1 MTGPDDMT
9 ERHDCGADA
18 AAYVL
23 GALDAAEADAFRKH
37 LEGCAVCRDEVDAH
51 ERVVHALAET
61 PPQRPAPAGLR
72 RRVMAAART
81 QSTSSAPRRS
91 VIHVR
96 PWLRLRPAVWATGVA
111 AAAVLVVVLALVPG
125 SSSRVI
131 HAQVSG
137 IAGTAQLRVAND
149 RGELIVHRLSPPPAG
164 DIYEVWLKPPR
175 ATPAPAG
182 VLFSVTARGSADLK
196 LPASLR
202 GISQVMVTPEPNGG
216 SPVPTHSPVI
226 VATLS

>member
-1 MTGPDDMT
+1 MTGPDDMS
-9 ERHDCGADA
+9 EHHDCGADA

-37 LEGCAVCRDEVDAH
+37 LEGCAVCRDEVDAL

-72 RRVMAAART
+72 RRVMDAART
-81 QSTSSAPRRS
+81 EPTSNAPRRS
-91 VIHVR
+91 VMDAR
-96 PWLRLRPAVWATGVA
+96 SWLRWRPVVWATGIAV
-111 AAAVLVVVLALVPG
+111 AAVLVVVLALVPG
-125 SSSRVI
+125 SSNRVI
-131 HAQVSG
+131 HAHVSG

-175 ATPAPAG
+175 TAPAPAG
-182 VLFSVTARGSADLK
+182 VLFSVTAGGTADLK
-196 LPASLR
+196 LPVSLR
-202 GISQVMVTPEPNGG
+202 GISQVMVTPEPDGG
-216 SPVPTHSPVI
+216 SRVPTHSPVI
-226 VATLS
+226 VATLG